1 MVTTKAY
8 SSFHQTQC
16 SSRSL
21 PHGPMSRQGQS
32 KTHMIIPL
40 ALATATCYVQNN
52 LLATATCYVQNNPRS
67 LATATCYAKNNTR
80 SLATITCYVQN
91 NLLATAT
98 CYAQNN
104 LLATVT
110 CYAQNNPRSLAT
122 ATCYAPEQPPVT
134 AWLRPIA
141 TSRTTPGH

>member
-1 MVTTKAY
+1 MVTTKAH

-67 LATATCYAKNNTR
+67 LATATCYVQNNPGHWLR
-80 SLATITCYVQN
+80 SLATSRTTLGHWLRPFATSRTTYWLRPLATSRTTLSLATVTCYVQN
-91 NLLATAT
+91 NLLAT
-98 CYAQNN
+98 
-104 LLATVT
+104 
-110 CYAQNNPRSLAT
+110 
-122 ATCYAPEQPPVT
+122 
-134 AWLRPIA
+134 
-141 TSRTTPGH
+141 SRITRKKVAMA